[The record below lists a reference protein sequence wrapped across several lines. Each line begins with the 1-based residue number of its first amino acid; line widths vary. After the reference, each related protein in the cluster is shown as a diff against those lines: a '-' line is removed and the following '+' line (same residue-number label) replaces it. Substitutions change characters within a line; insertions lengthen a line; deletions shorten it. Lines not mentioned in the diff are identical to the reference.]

1 MPLEQCEKSHF
12 GWAICITMFG
22 LLYALAGFW
31 ILYSCFPV
39 AADLLKHGTVFEAL
53 AGSLLNK
60 TIAVDLAGLALM
72 WVALIF
78 GTVVKG
84 QWFRLEDER
93 NRTILLCAILVVLGG
108 VWIFV

>member
-1 MPLEQCEKSHF
+1 MALEQCEKNHI
-12 GWAICITMFG
+12 GWAVFITLFG
-22 LLYALAGFW
+22 LLYAGAGFW
-31 ILYSCFPV
+31 ILYACFPV
-39 AADLLKHGTVFEAL
+39 AADLLKRGTVFEAL

-84 QWFRLEDER
+84 HWFHLEDER
-93 NRTILLCAILVVLGG
+93 NRTILLCTILAVLGG
-108 VWIFV
+108 IWIFV

>member
-1 MPLEQCEKSHF
+1 MELEQREKNHI
-12 GWAICITMFG
+12 GWAVFITLFG
-22 LLYALAGFW
+22 LLYAVAGFW
-31 ILYSCFPV
+31 ILYACFTA
-39 AADLLKHGTVFEAL
+39 AADLLKRGTVFEAL

-72 WVALIF
+72 WAALIF

-93 NRTILLCAILVVLGG
+93 NRTILLCTILTVLGG
-108 VWIFV
+108 IWIFV